1 MNLRKDHYRSTAPAP
16 VRALSPRARCTHSA
30 AARALTCGRS
40 ARPKGLSNSRSRRES
55 GGRRA
60 RRGRRALVLDAP
72 TCLAPRLRSGTAVCA
87 RVPALVPLFLSFFF
101 ALSDGRHS
109 SAGASR
115 PGPRAPAAGRAR
127 QEPQTQARPRRRGA
141 GRLTGTH
148 NSPGSSGALGGVF
161 KVPAAGNGDRGAPGG
176 LASINPIPISSPND
190 ACRKINKEYN
200 S

>member
-1 MNLRKDHYRSTAPAP
+1 M
-16 VRALSPRARCTHSA
+16 RALSPRARCTLSA
-30 AARALTCGRS
+30 AARAQ
-40 ARPKGLSNSRSRRES
+40 ARAQRPVKLGSRRES
-55 GGRRA
+55 DGGRRA
-60 RRGRRALVLDAP
+60 RRGARAPACP
-72 TCLAPRLRSGTAVCA
+72 APRLRPGTAVGA
-87 RVPALVPLFLSFFF
+87 RPSLPLFFFP

-127 QEPQTQARPRRRGA
+127 QEPQPQARPRRRGA

-161 KVPAAGNGDRGAPGG
+161 KVPAAGDGDRGAPGG
-176 LASINPIPISSPND
+176 LVASIHHSRLSPNLG
-190 ACRKINKEYN
+190 ALETNKKYN